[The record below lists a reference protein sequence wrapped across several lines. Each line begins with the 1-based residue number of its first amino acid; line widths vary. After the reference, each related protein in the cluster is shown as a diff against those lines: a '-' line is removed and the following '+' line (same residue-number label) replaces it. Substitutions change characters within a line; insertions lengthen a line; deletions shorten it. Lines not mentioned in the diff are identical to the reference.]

1 MARMPRIVL
10 PGQPQLISQ
19 RGHPSQVIFRS
30 GPDYRFFLD
39 SLDTAAQRY
48 GGDVHAYVLM
58 ADHVQLLITPHAED
72 SLARILQQVG
82 RAFARYLSAAYQRSG
97 GLWDGRYKA
106 TIIDS
111 EQYLLA
117 CYRYVELDPV
127 REQRVVQPGEY
138 PWSSYRAHALGEP
151 DALIHDHPLYQALGP
166 TPGARSEAYRA
177 SFHSPQDESSM
188 AAIQTASV
196 ADGVLGSDRFKA
208 ELMAAL
214 ERRSATLPAAWAR
227 HREHALVDEE

>member
-19 RGHPSQVIFRS
+19 RGHQARVIFRADA
-30 GPDYRFFLD
+30 DYRFYLD
-39 SLDTAAQRY
+39 HLDKAAQRH
-48 GGDVHAYVLM
+48 GGEVHAYVLM
-58 ADHVQLLITPHAED
+58 DDHVRLLITPHAEH

-82 RAFARYLSAAYQRSG
+82 RSFARYLNATYQRSG

-117 CYRYVELDPV
+117 CYRYLELDPV
-127 REQRVVQPGEY
+127 RDRRVAEPGEY
-138 PWSSYRAHALGEP
+138 PWSSYRAHALGAP

-166 TPGARSEAYRA
+166 TPGARREAYRV
-177 SFHSPQDESSM
+177 SFHSCLDESSM
-188 AAIQTASV
+188 AAIQTATIS
-196 ADGVLGSDRFKA
+196 DGVLGSDRFKA

-214 ERRSATLPAAWAR
+214 ERRSATIPAAWVR
-227 HREHALVDEE
+227 HGEHALAGEE

>member
-30 GPDYRFFLD
+30 EPDYRFFLD
-39 SLDTAAQRY
+39 SLDAAAQRY

-82 RAFARYLSAAYQRSG
+82 RAFARYLSVAYQRSG

-127 REQRVVQPGEY
+127 REQRVVQPGEH

-177 SFHSPQDESSM
+177 SFRSPQDESSM

-196 ADGVLGSDRFKA
+196 ADGVLGSGRFKA

>member
-19 RGHPSQVIFRS
+19 RGQPSQVIFRS
-30 GPDYRFFLD
+30 GPDYRFYLD

-72 SLARILQQVG
+72 SIARILQQVG
-82 RAFARYLSAAYQRSG
+82 RSFARYLNAAYQRSG

-127 REQRVVQPGEY
+127 RGRRAARPDEY

-151 DALIHDHPLYQALGP
+151 DALVRDHPLYQALGP
-166 TPGARSEAYRA
+166 TPAARSEAYRA
-177 SFHSPQDESSM
+177 SFHVRLDEPSM

-196 ADGVLGSDRFKA
+196 SGGVLGSERFKA
-208 ELMAAL
+208 ELMATL
-214 ERRSATLPAAWAR
+214 ERRSATIAAAWTR

>member
-19 RGHPSQVIFRS
+19 RGHPSQIIFRAE
-30 GPDYRFFLD
+30 PDFRFYLD

-72 SLARILQQVG
+72 SIARILQQVG
-82 RAFARYLSAAYQRSG
+82 RSFARYLSVAYQRSG

-117 CYRYVELDPV
+117 CYRYLELDPV
-127 REQRVVQPGEY
+127 RGRRVAQPGEY
-138 PWSSYRAHALGEP
+138 PWSSYPAHALGKP
-151 DALIHDHPLYQALGP
+151 DALIHDHALYQALGP
-166 TPGARSEAYRA
+166 TPDARCEAYRA
-177 SFHSPQDESSM
+177 SFHARLDESSM
-188 AAIQTASV
+188 TAIQTATVS
-196 ADGVLGSDRFKA
+196 DGVLGSDRFRA

-214 ERRSATLPAAWAR
+214 ERRSATIPAAWVR